1 MSRTL
6 HLKEGYSERN
16 HQQNV
21 GEVERR
27 LAKIEKRIEEVGR
40 AVETGVNTYFMR

>member
-1 MSRTL
+1 MSMTL

-16 HQQNV
+16 HEHNV

-27 LAKIEKRIEEVGR
+27 MAKIEKRIEKVGR
-40 AVETGVNTYFMR
+40 AVDTGASTYFMR

>member
-6 HLKEGYSERN
+6 HLKDGYSERN
-16 HQQNV
+16 QEHNV

-27 LAKIEKRIEEVGR
+27 IAKIEKRIEKVGR
-40 AVETGVNTYFMR
+40 AMETGVNTYFMR